1 MRRVLVL
8 GLLVAAGAMA
18 TAAARQQ
25 QESREVVVD
34 QLKDNLYVLKGGGGN
49 TAVFV
54 ASDGVTVVD
63 TKVPGWGQ
71 PILDAIKKVTDKPV
85 TRVINTHTHGDHVS
99 GNVDFPASIDI
110 VTQDNT
116 KANMQKMDVF
126 TKSNGR
132 GLPTRTFTDTMT
144 IGSGPDEIDL
154 YYFGPGHTNGDAWV
168 VFKALRTVHA
178 GDLFAGKGL
187 PLVDTNNGGSVLHY
201 AETLGNAY
209 RGIRDVDTVINGHSD
224 KPSTWDDLK
233 TYQEF
238 NQDFLDWAQKELAS
252 GKSPAQAAAEW
263 QLPAKYKTLGY
274 SDRAPS
280 MFGGLE
286 GRLQLLATEMKK

>member
-25 QESREVVVD
+25 QGPNEVVVD

-201 AETLGNAY
+201 AETLGKAY

-224 KPSTWDDLK
+224 KTSTWDDLK
-233 TYQEF
+233 TFQEF
-238 NQDFLDWAQKELAS
+238 NQDFLDWAQKELGS

-263 QLPAKYKTLGY
+263 QLPAKYKALGY

-280 MFGGLE
+280 LFGGLE

>member
-8 GLLVAAGAMA
+8 GLLVAAGAVA

-25 QESREVVVD
+25 QGPKDVVVD

-71 PILDAIKKVTDKPV
+71 PILDAIKKVTDKPI

-126 TKSNGR
+126 TKSSGR
-132 GLPTRTFTDTMT
+132 GLPTRTFADTMT
-144 IGSGPDEIDL
+144 IGSGPGEIDL

-178 GDLFAGKGL
+178 GDLFASKGL

-201 AETLGNAY
+201 AETLGTAY
-209 RGIRDVDTVINGHSD
+209 RGIHDVDTVINGHSD
-224 KPSTWDDLK
+224 KTSTWDDLK

-252 GKSPAQAAAEW
+252 GKSPADAAAEW
-263 QLPAKYKTLGY
+263 QLPAKYKALGY

-286 GRLQLLATEMKK
+286 GRLQLLATEMKQ